1 MATLL
6 SRARG
11 QVNHRIE
18 AVVVWPTGFC
28 QARGFARDGSAR
40 DDNIFKNL
48 RADNRQFIYGV
59 KSLPV
64 EAH

>member
-6 SRARG
+6 SRARR

-18 AVVVWPTGFC
+18 AVVVWSRGFC
-28 QARGFARDGSAR
+28 QARGSAR
-40 DDNIFKNL
+40 DDDIFKNL

>member
-1 MATLL
+1 VQGDKSITALKPSL
-6 SRARG
+6 FG
-11 QVNHRIE
+11 QACLAKR
-18 AVVVWPTGFC
+18 VWPSGFC
-28 QARGFARDGSAR
+28 QARGFAR